1 MNNPEARFDYAVD
14 QLRYAVWN
22 IFWNDNLTNGKELIL
37 QNIDD
42 FKRYIEGIFDNTV
55 EVQKQFFEKGAEED
69 MQKDEFSEVVKAALE
84 PVTQALTDLTEKVSK
99 MEQANVTPADPAVET
114 PATAAAAEGTEDVTK
129 SAEETKEPDIAEIV
143 KSVINEAISPISK
156 SIGELTTR
164 VEKVESVKGVSKG
177 LEPDS
182 KVEKA
187 ADPWADLHIPGLG

>member
-187 ADPWADLHIPGLG
+187 SDPWADLHIPGLG